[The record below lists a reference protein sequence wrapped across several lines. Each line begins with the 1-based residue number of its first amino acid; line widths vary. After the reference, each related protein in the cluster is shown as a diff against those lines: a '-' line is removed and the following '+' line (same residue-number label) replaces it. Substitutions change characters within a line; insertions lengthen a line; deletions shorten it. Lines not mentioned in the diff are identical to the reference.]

1 MEFESFSR
9 NFIKLGSFERVFV
22 GILKLRIYYL
32 ANGQSVHVQKWVKYF
47 ADKSYDVHLATFNEP
62 ESIEGVKIR
71 KLRYFSKLA
80 YPFRIFAVK
89 KAVKEIDPD
98 ILHAHYVS
106 HYGVY
111 GALSGFKPFVVTV
124 WGSDV
129 FIDPK
134 KSMAKKYFVKYALKK
149 ADLITTNSVS
159 SIKAIVDFGVDE
171 EKVKLIVHGVD
182 LKLFHPVENSE
193 EFKKELCIPQNYQVV
208 ISTRNL
214 KPVYD
219 IGTLIKAI
227 PYVIDKCPNTY
238 FLIVGD
244 GILRRQLEELACK
257 LGVAKNVRFV
267 GSVSNRD
274 MPKFL
279 ESSDVFVSTSLSD
292 TRSVSLLEAM
302 ACALPAVV
310 TDLDGNREC
319 VKDGVNG
326 FLFPRGNFRELAEK
340 IVYLLREKDIKRK
353 FGVVNRKIVEKK
365 ADYKKEMS
373 KMEKLYKEL
382 IEAYKV

>member
-1 MEFESFSR
+1 M
-9 NFIKLGSFERVFV
+9 
-22 GILKLRIYYL
+22 RICYL
-32 ANGQSVHVQKWVKYF
+32 AGGRSVHVQKWVRFF
-47 ADKSYDVHLATFNEP
+47 AERGYDVYLATFNET
-62 ESIEGVKIR
+62 SQIEGVKVR

-80 YPFRIFAVK
+80 YPFRILTVR
-89 KAVKEIDPD
+89 KAIKEINPD

-124 WGSDV
+124 WGSDI

-149 ADLITTNSVS
+149 ADLITTDSLS
-159 SIKAIVDFGVDE
+159 SMKTIVDFGVDE

-182 LKLFHPVENSE
+182 LGVFHPIENNE
-193 EFKKELCIPQNYQVV
+193 EFKKELCIRQNYQVV

-214 KPVYD
+214 ERVYD

-227 PYVIDKCPNTY
+227 PYVIDECPNTY

-244 GILRRQLEELACK
+244 GTLRHHLEELACK
-257 LGVAKNVRFV
+257 LGVAENVRFV
-267 GSVSNRD
+267 GSVSNRE

-279 ESSDVFVSTSLSD
+279 GSSDIYVSASLSD

-302 ACALPAVV
+302 ACGLPVVV
-310 TDLDGNREC
+310 TDLEGNKEC
-319 VKDGVNG
+319 VKEEVNG
-326 FLFPRGNFRELAEK
+326 FLFSKGDFKALGEK
-340 IVYLLREKDIKRK
+340 IIYLLGDEDTRRR
-353 FGVVNRKIVEKK
+353 FGVINRRYVEKEGS
-365 ADYKKEMS
+365 YEKEMK

-382 IEAYKV
+382 VEAYRI

>member
-1 MEFESFSR
+1 M
-9 NFIKLGSFERVFV
+9 
-22 GILKLRIYYL
+22 
-32 ANGQSVHVQKWVKYF
+32 QKWVRFF
-47 ADKSYDVHLATFNEP
+47 AEKGYDVYLATFNET
-62 ESIEGVKIR
+62 SQIEGVKVR
-71 KLRYFSKLA
+71 KLRYFSKVA
-80 YPFRIFAVK
+80 YPFRILAVK
-89 KAVKEIDPD
+89 KTVKEINPD

-111 GALSGFKPFVVTV
+111 GALTGFKPFVVTA
-124 WGSDV
+124 WGSDI

-134 KSMAKKYFVKYALKK
+134 KSMAKKYFVKYVLKK
-149 ADLITTNSVS
+149 ADLITTDSVS
-159 SIKAIVDFGVDE
+159 SMKTIVDFGVDE

-182 LKLFHPVENSE
+182 LKLFHPIENNE
-193 EFKKELCIPQNYQVV
+193 EFKKEQCIPQNYQVV

-214 KPVYD
+214 EPVYD
-219 IGTLIKAI
+219 VGTLIRAI
-227 PYVIDKCPNTY
+227 PYVIDECQNTY
-238 FLIVGD
+238 FLIVGE
-244 GILRRQLEELACK
+244 GTLRHQLEELACK
-257 LGVAKNVRFV
+257 LGVAKNIRFV
-267 GSVSNRD
+267 GSVSNRE

-319 VKDGVNG
+319 VQDGVNG
-326 FLFPRGNFRELAEK
+326 FLFSRGDFKELAEK
-340 IVYLLREKDIKRK
+340 IVYLLREKDIRRR
-353 FGVVNRKIVEKK
+353 FGVANRKIAEKE
-365 ADYKKEMS
+365 ADYEKEMC

>member
-1 MEFESFSR
+1 
-9 NFIKLGSFERVFV
+9 
-22 GILKLRIYYL
+22 
-32 ANGQSVHVQKWVKYF
+32 VQKWVRFF
-47 ADKSYDVHLATFNEP
+47 AERGYDVYLATFNET
-62 ESIEGVKIR
+62 SQIEGVKVR

-80 YPFRIFAVK
+80 YPFRILTVR
-89 KAVKEIDPD
+89 KAIKEINAD

-124 WGSDV
+124 WGSDI

-149 ADLITTNSVS
+149 ADLITTDSLS
-159 SIKAIVDFGVDE
+159 SMKTIVDFGVDE

-182 LKLFHPVENSE
+182 LKLFHPIENNE
-193 EFKKELCIPQNYQVV
+193 EFKKELCIRQNYQVV

-214 KPVYD
+214 ERVYD

-227 PYVIDKCPNTY
+227 PYVIDECPNTY

-244 GILRRQLEELACK
+244 GTLRRQLEELACK
-257 LGVAKNVRFV
+257 LGVAENVRFV
-267 GSVSNRD
+267 GSVSNRE

-279 ESSDVFVSTSLSD
+279 GVSDIYVSASLSD

-302 ACALPAVV
+302 ACGLPVVV
-310 TDLDGNREC
+310 TDLEGNKEC
-319 VKDGVNG
+319 VKEGVNG
-326 FLFPRGNFRELAEK
+326 FLFSKGDFKALGEK
-340 IVYLLREKDIKRK
+340 IIYLLGDEDTRRR
-353 FGVVNRKIVEKK
+353 FGVINRRYVEKEGS
-365 ADYKKEMS
+365 YEKEMK

-382 IEAYKV
+382 VEAYRM

>member
-1 MEFESFSR
+1 
-9 NFIKLGSFERVFV
+9 
-22 GILKLRIYYL
+22 
-32 ANGQSVHVQKWVKYF
+32 VQKWVRFF
-47 ADKSYDVHLATFNEP
+47 AEKGYDVYLATFNET
-62 ESIEGVKIR
+62 SQIEGVKVR

-80 YPFRIFAVK
+80 YPFRILTVR
-89 KAVKEIDPD
+89 KAIKEINAD
-98 ILHAHYVS
+98 ILHAHYAS

-124 WGSDV
+124 WGSDI

-149 ADLITTNSVS
+149 ADLITTDSVS
-159 SIKAIVDFGVDE
+159 SIKAILGFGVDE

-182 LKLFHPVENSE
+182 LKLFHSIENNE
-193 EFKKELCIPQNYQVV
+193 EFKKELCIRQNYQVV

-214 KPVYD
+214 EPVYD
-219 IGTLIKAI
+219 VDTLIKAI
-227 PYVIDKCPNTY
+227 PYVIDECPNTF
-238 FLIVGD
+238 FLILGD

-267 GSVSNRD
+267 GSVSNRE

-302 ACALPAVV
+302 ACGLPVVV
-310 TDLDGNREC
+310 TDLEGNKEC
-319 VKDGVNG
+319 VKEGVNG
-326 FLFPRGNFRELAEK
+326 FLFSKGDFKALGEK
-340 IVYLLREKDIKRK
+340 IIYLLGDEDTRRR
-353 FGVVNRKIVEKK
+353 FGVISRRYVEKEGS
-365 ADYKKEMS
+365 YEKEMR

-382 IEAYKV
+382 MEAYKI

>member
-1 MEFESFSR
+1 
-9 NFIKLGSFERVFV
+9 
-22 GILKLRIYYL
+22 
-32 ANGQSVHVQKWVKYF
+32 VQKWVKYF
-47 ADKSYDVHLATFNEP
+47 ADRNHEVHLATFNEP
-62 ESIEGVKIR
+62 EQIEGVKVR

-80 YPFRIFAVK
+80 YPFRILAVR
-89 KAVKEIDPD
+89 KAVKEINPD

-111 GALSGFKPFVVTV
+111 GALAGFKPFVVTT

-134 KSMAKKYFVKYALKK
+134 KSMARKYFVKYALKK
-149 ADLITTNSVS
+149 ADLITTDSLS
-159 SIKAIVDFGVDE
+159 AIRTILNFGVDE

-182 LKLFHPVENSE
+182 LRVFHPIENSG

-214 KPVYD
+214 EPVYD
-219 IGTLIKAI
+219 VSTFIKAI

-238 FLIVGD
+238 FLIVG
-244 GILRRQLEELACK
+244 GGTLKHQLEELACK
-257 LGVAKNVRFV
+257 LGVTENIRFV
-267 GSVSNRD
+267 GSISNME

-279 ESSDVFVSTSLSD
+279 GGSDIFVSTSLSD

-302 ACALPAVV
+302 GCGLPVVV
-310 TDLDGNREC
+310 TDLEGNREC
-319 VKDGVNG
+319 VKERVNG
-326 FLFPRGNFRELAEK
+326 LLFPKGDFEALAEK
-340 IVYLLREKDIKRK
+340 ITYLLRDEDKKRR
-353 FGVVNRKIVEKK
+353 FGVINRRYVEKEGS
-365 ADYKKEMS
+365 YEKEMR

-382 IEAYKV
+382 VEAYRI

>member
-1 MEFESFSR
+1 
-9 NFIKLGSFERVFV
+9 
-22 GILKLRIYYL
+22 LRICYL
-32 ANGQSVHVQKWVKYF
+32 AGGRSVHVQKWVKYF

-62 ESIEGVKIR
+62 EPIEGVKIR
-71 KLRYFSKLA
+71 KLRYFSKVA
-80 YPFRIFAVK
+80 YPFRILAVR
-89 KAVKEIDPD
+89 KAVKEISAD

-149 ADLITTNSVS
+149 ADLITTDSLS
-159 SIKAIVDFGVDE
+159 SIKAILGFGVDE

-182 LKLFHPVENSE
+182 LRVFYPIENNE
-193 EFKKELCIPQNYQVV
+193 EFKKELRIPQNYQVV

-214 KPVYD
+214 EPVYD
-219 IGTLIKAI
+219 VDTLIKAI
-227 PYVIDKCPNTY
+227 PYVIDECPNTF

-267 GSVSNRD
+267 GSVSNRE

-279 ESSDVFVSTSLSD
+279 GSSDVFVSTSLSD

-302 ACALPAVV
+302 ACGLPVVV
-310 TDLDGNREC
+310 TDLEGNREC
-319 VKDGVNG
+319 VREGVNG
-326 FLFPRGNFRELAEK
+326 FLFSKGDFKALAEK
-340 IVYLLREKDIKRK
+340 IIYLLRDEDTSRR
-353 FGVVNRKIVEKK
+353 FGVINRRYVEKEGS
-365 ADYKKEMS
+365 YEKEMK

-382 IEAYKV
+382 VEAYRI

>member
-1 MEFESFSR
+1 
-9 NFIKLGSFERVFV
+9 
-22 GILKLRIYYL
+22 LRICYL
-32 ANGQSVHVQKWVKYF
+32 AGGRSVHVQKWVRFF
-47 ADKSYDVHLATFNEP
+47 AERGYDVYLATFNET
-62 ESIEGVKIR
+62 SQIEGVKVR
-71 KLRYFSKLA
+71 RLRYFSKLA
-80 YPFRIFAVK
+80 YPFRILTVR
-89 KAVKEIDPD
+89 KAIKEINAD
-98 ILHAHYVS
+98 ILHAHYAS

-124 WGSDV
+124 WGSDI

-149 ADLITTNSVS
+149 ADLITTDSVS
-159 SIKAIVDFGVDE
+159 SMKTIVDFGVDE

-182 LKLFHPVENSE
+182 LKLFHPIENNE
-193 EFKKELCIPQNYQVV
+193 EFKKELCIRQNYQVV

-214 KPVYD
+214 EPVYD
-219 IGTLIKAI
+219 VDTLIKAI

-267 GSVSNRD
+267 GSVSNRE

-279 ESSDVFVSTSLSD
+279 GSSDVFVSTSLSD

-302 ACALPAVV
+302 ACGLPVVV
-310 TDLDGNREC
+310 TDLEGNKEC
-319 VKDGVNG
+319 VREGVDG
-326 FLFPRGNFRELAEK
+326 FLFSKGDFKALAEK
-340 IVYLLREKDIKRK
+340 IIYLLRDEDTSRR
-353 FGVVNRKIVEKK
+353 FGVISRRYVEKEGS
-365 ADYKKEMS
+365 YEKEMR

-382 IEAYKV
+382 VEAYRI